1 MKAMARFGILLVALI
16 AITGW
21 ILSRGFT
28 TDADRHAII
37 ISAVLA
43 AVVQMMTFGLVQIM
57 GRHNATLAGWGM
69 GAILRGMTLI
79 LYGLIFARL
88 LGLPLTAALTSFAVF
103 LFASMLLES
112 FLISYAR

>member
-1 MKAMARFGILLVALI
+1 MARFGFLLIALI
-16 AITGW
+16 AVTAW
-21 ILSRGFT
+21 ILEKGFT
-28 TDADRHAII
+28 TAGERHAIL

-43 AVVQMMTFGLVQIM
+43 TVVQMVSFGIVKYM
-57 GRHNATLAGWGM
+57 GRHNAALAGWGI
-69 GAILRGMTLI
+69 GAVLRVMTLI

-88 LGLPLTAALTSFAVF
+88 LGLPLTAALVSFAVF